1 MKKVIVL
8 AALYCTFLTTICAQ
22 QADTVTVELARTSKI
37 IFTLQDRS
45 DLDQLQHY
53 DFQALFD
60 DILGQLESGDTRIDR
75 KSVV

>member
-45 DLDQLQHY
+45 DLDQHRRCDHGPERWL
-53 DFQALFD
+53 
-60 DILGQLESGDTRIDR
+60 DR
-75 KSVV
+75 RVRRRR